1 MWEVPDLAGGEPIT
15 NGFLLKPLFFW
26 ISELATQCPFP
37 KLIIQLLDGGKIT
50 DKQVY
55 FFLIFFCT
63 IWVLNKS
70 RCFYLKNKTKKY

>member
-1 MWEVPDLAGGEPIT
+1 MQNSGYGI
-15 NGFLLKPLFFW
+15 
-26 ISELATQCPFP
+26 QPFVFSKDIYILVCVWALSGREHK